1 VLHGLAVFSTLSGN
15 FLIVGSVANI
25 IAVEQARAAGI
36 TIGFGDYARIGIPVT
51 LISLAFAWGW
61 IMMFV

>member
-1 VLHGLAVFSTLSGN
+1 MRNEAGN

-36 TIGFGDYARIGIPVT
+36 IISFGDYARIGIPVT
-51 LISLAFAWGW
+51 LFSLALALVWCMIFL
-61 IMMFV
+61 M